1 MRGHR
6 DPGGRERPHAVS
18 EPHTYD
24 PRQEEKAADGWQLWL
39 RPGSTPCWR
48 ACAQSLSASEPQLVQ
63 LSSRDGTGR
72 GSPASA
78 ARSLE
83 LPDRRLLPHRL
94 GQDSPR
100 PEQPKAP
107 PVAEWYRLYLPRQEM
122 Q

>member
-63 LSSRDGTGR
+63 LSSRDNNRTHLTGQLWKS
-72 GSPASA
+72 GVCTQVCSEQ
-78 ARSLE
+78 SLTSDKH
-83 LPDRRLLPHRL
+83 P
-94 GQDSPR
+94 
-100 PEQPKAP
+100 
-107 PVAEWYRLYLPRQEM
+107 
-122 Q
+122 